1 MYVDVSKLCLQI
13 NDKTHFSYVFVHF
26 FSREYEKLKFKQV
39 FVVAFFSLY
48 YDKQY
53 IVDGF

>member
-1 MYVDVSKLCLQI
+1 MNVDVSKLCLQI
-13 NDKTHFSYVFVHF
+13 NDKTHFSYVFVYF
-26 FSREYEKLKFKQV
+26 FSHEYEKLKFKQV